1 MNKKTMR
8 LSFILSSL
16 RLSGGV
22 LVITEYAKRLNARG
36 YDIHFV
42 VPQGASDPEILNEL
56 GDKVLVHQTTIGM
69 NNGTKSSLYRNFRLS
84 WSLAKNTPDSDLI
97 IATHTPTTVP
107 TLLASRL
114 FNKGKTLWLYQ
125 DYFEMF
131 IGRPYESWLAKNALR
146 WLNYALVVSEYSQL
160 ELKSNSPGKVI
171 YIGEGLSHSEAF
183 RPLPPDQRLPGD
195 DRLKILT
202 QGDERPRKGFFD
214 FLDAAALVYEKLPNI
229 ELWIY
234 SKEHLDT
241 PIEITHKLFFRPTR
255 SELAR
260 LYASCDVFVSASWWE
275 SFGLPPL
282 EAMASGAPVVM
293 TDSRGVRDYAVPNE
307 NCLMTQIRDPLSLS
321 NAITRVLTDQNLAS
335 KLRQNGPPTAAKFSW
350 DDAVDR
356 FEQAIV
362 EIL

>member
-1 MNKKTMR
+1 MR

-16 RLSGGV
+16 KLSGGV

-36 YDIHFV
+36 YEIHLV
-42 VPQGASDPEILNEL
+42 IPHGSSEPEILNEL
-56 GDKVLVHQTTIGM
+56 GDDVVVHQAAIGID
-69 NNGTKSSLYRNFRLS
+69 TYKKSSLIRNFRLS
-84 WSLAKNTPDSDLI
+84 WSLAANTPNSDLI

-114 FNKGKTLWLYQ
+114 FNKGKALWLYQ

-131 IGRPYESWLAKNALR
+131 IGRPYESWLARNALR
-146 WLNYALVVSEYSQL
+146 WLNSALVVSEYSRL

-171 YIGEGLSHSEAF
+171 YVGEGLSHAEVF
-183 RPLPPDQRLPGD
+183 RPLPPDKRLPGD
-195 DRLKILT
+195 DRLIILT

-214 FLDAAALVYEKLPNI
+214 FLEAAGLVYEKLPNI

-234 SKEHLDT
+234 SKEKLDT
-241 PIEITHKLFFRPTR
+241 PIKFPHKLFFRPTR

-293 TDSRGVRDYAVPNE
+293 TDSRGVRDYAIPDE
-307 NCLMTQIRDPLSLS
+307 NCLLVPIRDPRLLA
-321 NAITRVLTDQNLAS
+321 NAVTRVLTDQNLAS
-335 KLRQNGPPTAAKFSW
+335 KLRQSGPRAAAKFSW

-356 FEQAIV
+356 FEQAIGD
-362 EIL
+362 II